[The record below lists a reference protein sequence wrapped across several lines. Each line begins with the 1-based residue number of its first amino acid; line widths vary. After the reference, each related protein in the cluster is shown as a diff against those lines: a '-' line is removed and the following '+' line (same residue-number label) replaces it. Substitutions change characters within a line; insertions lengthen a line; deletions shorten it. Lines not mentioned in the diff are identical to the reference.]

1 MDSSITFEQF
11 KEIVSEQLGVD
22 TAKLG
27 RKTSFMDDLGI
38 DSLSLVNFIFKIE
51 NKNKIKFKNQ
61 EGILVRTMGEAYD
74 VLTDALKE
82 KETV

>member
-22 TAKLG
+22 TAKLS